1 MDNRDWERLG
11 QLWVSGI
18 ELDWKLL
25 YPGNRPRRL
34 SLPAYPFDRR
44 TYWLRPRKPLTQA
57 VPLGPLLDG
66 PIPDREAGGIFVK
79 RFAPSE
85 RVLAE
90 HRVAGR
96 SILPAAAFLEM
107 VRTAATAIE
116 ADQSVQFNSVVW
128 LRPLENSRAAETWVR
143 LRREKEQIRFTVESD
158 GDDRVHAKGR
168 SVRARAGTGGHR
180 WPALRNRFSRI

>member
-1 MDNRDWERLG
+1 
-11 QLWVSGI
+11 
-18 ELDWKLL
+18 
-25 YPGNRPRRL
+25 
-34 SLPAYPFDRR
+34 
-44 TYWLRPRKPLTQA
+44 
-57 VPLGPLLDG
+57 LLDG